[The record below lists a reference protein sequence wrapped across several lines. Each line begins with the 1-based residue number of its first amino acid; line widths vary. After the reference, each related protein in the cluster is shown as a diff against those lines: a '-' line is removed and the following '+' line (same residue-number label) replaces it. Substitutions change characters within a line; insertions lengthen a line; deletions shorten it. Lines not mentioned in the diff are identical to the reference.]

1 MMMMIQGESGLVW
14 KNPRKPVTR
23 FTSGF
28 VTSFPGKAIIEYPE
42 KSVARFLKK
51 PATRFLGKEKSV
63 ARFLKNPVT
72 RFPRKNV
79 VKPPGELAPKFP
91 GRAVIK
97 YPEKSVARLQRQAR
111 VKIQA
116 QVCKTDMRRYCEKT
130 SIIFPFL
137 VEEQNCNSE
146 PKKIYEWEMKT
157 HSKKHH
163 YTEDCKK
170 QNNEIYAQ
178 YVKKTLKP
186 T

>member
-1 MMMMIQGESGLVW
+1 MSSSPQENLHLS
-14 KNPRKPVTR
+14 
-23 FTSGF
+23 SQ
-28 VTSFPGKAIIEYPE
+28 E
-42 KSVARFLKK
+42 
-51 PATRFLGKEKSV
+51 
-63 ARFLKNPVT
+63 
-72 RFPRKNV
+72 
-79 VKPPGELAPKFP
+79 EL
-91 GRAVIK
+91 
-97 YPEKSVARLQRQAR
+97 SSSTQRRVSPR

-186 T
+186 TWREDAALLQRGKEPV